1 MEEACPVCGGAL
13 KGKAAV
19 TDEEGRLTTV
29 FACAT
34 ACGRF
39 IVDAEGL
46 PLLASLSRLSRRRVA
61 GLLRMAA
68 AAGEPFVLT
77 AALIRGDA

>member
-1 MEEACPVCGGAL
+1 MDDACPVCGGAL
-13 KGKAAV
+13 KGKVEV

-39 IVDAEGL
+39 IVDADGL
-46 PLLASLSRLSRRRVA
+46 PLLGALSRLSRRRIS

-68 AAGEPFVLT
+68 ASGEPFHLT